1 MCVSKSTTG
10 VNGMTQDKRIRF
22 NEKDYV
28 WTGRGWYEA
37 RTFLI
42 PPEVT
47 VRQLNSQLQE
57 ELENEDTTIASPAI
71 LTERASAARDT
82 LQYTRA
88 ETLVRR
94 ALTIAPG
101 DPAALA
107 VLCSILRARGR
118 PQQALD
124 ETSAFKR
131 ASHPPL
137 LTSRAAALCDLKKW
151 EEAKK
156 EIGRALAIQESEE
169 AFSVVRRIKVARP
182 DLYWI

>member
-1 MCVSKSTTG
+1 MA
-10 VNGMTQDKRIRF
+10 QDKRIRF

-42 PPEVT
+42 PPEVII
-47 VRQLNSQLQE
+47 RQLNAQLQE
-57 ELENEDTTIASPAI
+57 ELESEDTAI
-71 LTERASAARDT
+71 VNSVTLTERASAARDT
-82 LQYTRA
+82 LQFARA

-94 ALTIAPG
+94 ALTVAPG
-101 DPAALA
+101 DQAALA
-107 VLCSILRARGR
+107 VLCSILRVRGR

-124 ETSAFKR
+124 ETDAFKR
-131 ASHPPL
+131 VSHPPL

-151 EEAKK
+151 EDAKK

-169 AFSVVRRIKVARP
+169 AFNVVRRIKAVRP
-182 DLYWI
+182 DLYS